1 MPEQRH
7 PEEESAPE
15 ESVQVRPDL
24 TPLDPGSEKA
34 NPLLKLPGLI
44 CIGLYMLALGAAVT
58 YRVAVKQVHPIFL
71 VLALFFV
78 IASFGLMRLFRW
90 AWAMTTAAVFLPMSY
105 CCWLLAMK
113 QIPTE
118 VGVAEIFINIIIF
131 MYLIRVEVRSKLR

>member
-1 MPEQRH
+1 MSKETD
-7 PEEESAPE
+7 ETSAKA
-15 ESVQVRPDL
+15 
-24 TPLDPGSEKA
+24 PLDPDSRGAKA

-58 YRVAVKQVHPIFL
+58 YRVAIKQVHPVFL

-90 AWAMTTAAVFLPMSY
+90 AWAMTAAAVFLPMSY
-105 CCWLLAMK
+105 CFWLLLVK

-118 VGVAEIFINIIIF
+118 VGVGEIFVNIIIF
-131 MYLIRVEVRSKLR
+131 MYLVRVEVRSQLR